1 MLYIEFIWRVNNFFT
16 VQYEKLQPVTL
27 KGVIVDIEQRL
38 NRIEEKLDGVSE
50 MLGQLARIE
59 ERATG
64 LETRLN
70 RHEYRLDVIEGLQRD
85 QSKELSEHV
94 GKGHVWER
102 AAWIV
107 LAAVLSA
114 MGKIF

>member
-1 MLYIEFIWRVNNFFT
+1 
-16 VQYEKLQPVTL
+16 
-27 KGVIVDIEQRL
+27 VDIDQRL
-38 NRIEEKLDGVSE
+38 NRIEEKLDSVSE
-50 MLGQLARIE
+50 TLAQLGRIE

-64 LETRLN
+64 LETRVN

-85 QSKELSEHV
+85 QSRELSQHV
-94 GKGHVWER
+94 GRGHVWER

-114 MGKIF
+114 MGKFF

>member
-1 MLYIEFIWRVNNFFT
+1 MEL
-16 VQYEKLQPVTL
+16 
-27 KGVIVDIEQRL
+27 DQRL
-38 NRIEEKLDGVSE
+38 TRIEKKLDSVSE
-50 MLGQLARIE
+50 MLTQLGRIE
-59 ERATG
+59 ERASG
-64 LETRLN
+64 IDTRVQ
-70 RHEYRLDVIEGLQRD
+70 RHEYRLDVIEGIQRD

-114 MGKIF
+114 MGKFF

>member
-1 MLYIEFIWRVNNFFT
+1 M
-16 VQYEKLQPVTL
+16 
-27 KGVIVDIEQRL
+27 DIDQRL
-38 NRIEEKLDGVSE
+38 NRIEEKLDSVSE
-50 MLGQLARIE
+50 MLGTLARIE
-59 ERATG
+59 ERASG
-64 LETRLN
+64 IDTRVQ
-70 RHEYRLDVIEGLQRD
+70 RHEYRLDVIEGIQRD

-114 MGKIF
+114 MGKFF

>member
-1 MLYIEFIWRVNNFFT
+1 MEL
-16 VQYEKLQPVTL
+16 
-27 KGVIVDIEQRL
+27 DQRL
-38 NRIEEKLDGVSE
+38 TRIEEKLDSVSE
-50 MLGQLARIE
+50 MLAQMGRIE
-59 ERATG
+59 ERASG
-64 LETRLN
+64 LETRVN

-85 QSKELSEHV
+85 QSKELSQHV

-114 MGKIF
+114 MGKFF

>member
-1 MLYIEFIWRVNNFFT
+1 MEL
-16 VQYEKLQPVTL
+16 
-27 KGVIVDIEQRL
+27 DQRL
-38 NRIEEKLDGVSE
+38 TRIEEKLDSVSE
-50 MLGQLARIE
+50 MLGQMGRIE
-59 ERATG
+59 ERASG
-64 LETRLN
+64 LETRVN

-107 LAAVLSA
+107 LAAALSA
-114 MGKIF
+114 MGKFF

>member
-1 MLYIEFIWRVNNFFT
+1 M
-16 VQYEKLQPVTL
+16 
-27 KGVIVDIEQRL
+27 DIDQRL
-38 NRIEEKLDGVSE
+38 NRIEEKLDSVSE

-59 ERATG
+59 ERASG
-64 LETRLN
+64 IDTRVQ
-70 RHEYRLDVIEGLQRD
+70 RHEYRLDVIEGIQREQD
-85 QSKELSEHV
+85 SKLAEHI

>member
-1 MLYIEFIWRVNNFFT
+1 MDVN
-16 VQYEKLQPVTL
+16 
-27 KGVIVDIEQRL
+27 QRL
-38 NRIEEKLDGVSE
+38 ERIETKLDSVSE

-59 ERATG
+59 ERASG
-64 LETRLN
+64 IDTRVQ
-70 RHEYRLDVIEGLQRD
+70 RHEYRLDIIEGIQRD

-114 MGKIF
+114 MGKFF

>member
-1 MLYIEFIWRVNNFFT
+1 M
-16 VQYEKLQPVTL
+16 
-27 KGVIVDIEQRL
+27 DIEQRL

-64 LETRLN
+64 LETRIN

>member
-1 MLYIEFIWRVNNFFT
+1 MEL
-16 VQYEKLQPVTL
+16 
-27 KGVIVDIEQRL
+27 DQRL
-38 NRIEEKLDGVSE
+38 TRIEEKLDSVSE
-50 MLGQLARIE
+50 MLAQMGRIE
-59 ERATG
+59 ERASG
-64 LETRLN
+64 LETRVN

-85 QSKELSEHV
+85 HSKELSQHV

-114 MGKIF
+114 MSKFF

>member
-1 MLYIEFIWRVNNFFT
+1 M
-16 VQYEKLQPVTL
+16 
-27 KGVIVDIEQRL
+27 DIDQRL
-38 NRIEEKLDGVSE
+38 NRIEEKLDSVSE
-50 MLGQLARIE
+50 TLAQLGRIE

-64 LETRLN
+64 LETRVN

-85 QSKELSEHV
+85 QSRELSQHV

-114 MGKIF
+114 MGKFF

>member
-1 MLYIEFIWRVNNFFT
+1 MDVN
-16 VQYEKLQPVTL
+16 
-27 KGVIVDIEQRL
+27 QRL
-38 NRIEEKLDGVSE
+38 ERIETKLDSVTD

-59 ERATG
+59 ERASG
-64 LETRLN
+64 IDTRVS
-70 RHEYRLDVIEGLQRD
+70 RHEYRLDIIEGIQRD

-114 MGKIF
+114 MSKFF

>member
-1 MLYIEFIWRVNNFFT
+1 MEL
-16 VQYEKLQPVTL
+16 
-27 KGVIVDIEQRL
+27 DQRL
-38 NRIEEKLDGVSE
+38 TRIEKKLDSVSE
-50 MLGQLARIE
+50 MLAQLGRIE
-59 ERATG
+59 ERASG
-64 LETRLN
+64 IDTRVQ
-70 RHEYRLDVIEGLQRD
+70 RHEYRLDVIEGIQRD

-114 MGKIF
+114 MGKFF

>member
-1 MLYIEFIWRVNNFFT
+1 M
-16 VQYEKLQPVTL
+16 
-27 KGVIVDIEQRL
+27 DIDQRL
-38 NRIEEKLDGVSE
+38 NRIEEKLDSVSE
-50 MLGQLARIE
+50 TLAQLGRIE

-64 LETRLN
+64 LETRVN

-85 QSKELSEHV
+85 QSRELSQHV
-94 GKGHVWER
+94 GRGHVWER

-114 MGKIF
+114 MGKFF

>member
-1 MLYIEFIWRVNNFFT
+1 MEL
-16 VQYEKLQPVTL
+16 
-27 KGVIVDIEQRL
+27 DQRL
-38 NRIEEKLDGVSE
+38 TRIEEKLDSVSE
-50 MLGQLARIE
+50 MLAQMGRIE
-59 ERATG
+59 ERASG
-64 LETRLN
+64 LETRVN

-85 QSKELSEHV
+85 HSKELSQHV

-114 MGKIF
+114 LGKFF

>member
-1 MLYIEFIWRVNNFFT
+1 MEL
-16 VQYEKLQPVTL
+16 
-27 KGVIVDIEQRL
+27 DQRL
-38 NRIEEKLDGVSE
+38 TRIEEKLDSVSE
-50 MLGQLARIE
+50 MLGQMGRIE
-59 ERATG
+59 ERASG
-64 LETRLN
+64 LETRVN

-114 MGKIF
+114 MGKFF

>member
-1 MLYIEFIWRVNNFFT
+1 MDVN
-16 VQYEKLQPVTL
+16 
-27 KGVIVDIEQRL
+27 QRL
-38 NRIEEKLDGVSE
+38 ERIETKLDSVSE

-59 ERATG
+59 ERASG
-64 LETRLN
+64 LDTRVS
-70 RHEYRLDVIEGLQRD
+70 RHEYRLDIIEGIQRD

-94 GKGHVWER
+94 GKGHIWER

-114 MGKIF
+114 MSKFF

>member
-1 MLYIEFIWRVNNFFT
+1 MEL
-16 VQYEKLQPVTL
+16 
-27 KGVIVDIEQRL
+27 DQRL
-38 NRIEEKLDGVSE
+38 TRIEEKLDSVSE
-50 MLGQLARIE
+50 MLAQMGRIE
-59 ERATG
+59 ERASG
-64 LETRLN
+64 LETRVN

-85 QSKELSEHV
+85 HSKELSQHV

-114 MGKIF
+114 MGKFF